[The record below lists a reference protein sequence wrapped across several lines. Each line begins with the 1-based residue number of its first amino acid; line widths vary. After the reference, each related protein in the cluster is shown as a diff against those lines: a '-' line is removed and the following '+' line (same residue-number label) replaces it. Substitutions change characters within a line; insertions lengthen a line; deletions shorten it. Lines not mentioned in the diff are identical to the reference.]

1 MNFTEVRKLVKLLET
16 SDLHELEFERDGSR
30 LHLKKAD
37 PLPAPVQ
44 TVLAAPPAMQQAAPA
59 GAPSAPAAAPAAGAS
74 DAPAASSKKFHELKS
89 PMVGTFY
96 RAPAPDADPYV
107 QVGDKV
113 KQGQTLCIVEAMKL
127 MNEIEA
133 DATGTVVEIL
143 VENGEPVEFGAAL
156 FHIDPQG

>member
-1 MNFTEVRKLVKLLET
+1 MNFAEVRKLVKLLET
-16 SDLHELEFERDGSR
+16 SDLNELEFERDGSR
-30 LHLKKAD
+30 LHLKKAS

-44 TVLAAPPAMQQAAPA
+44 TVLAAPPAMQQAAPV
-59 GAPSAPAAAPAAGAS
+59 GAPSAPAAAPAAA
-74 DAPAASSKKFHELKS
+74 APAVSSKKFHEVKS

-143 VENGEPVEFGAAL
+143 VENGEPVEFGAVL